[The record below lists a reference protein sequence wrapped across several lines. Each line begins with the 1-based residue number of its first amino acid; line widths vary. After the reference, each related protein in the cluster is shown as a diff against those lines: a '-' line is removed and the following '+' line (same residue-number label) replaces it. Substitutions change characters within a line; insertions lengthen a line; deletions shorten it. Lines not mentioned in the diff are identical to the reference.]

1 MTFLKKLINLDVT
14 AQIAIGIFVAVIVSL
29 VSPAWASSLALFGT
43 LFVQSLKAVAP
54 ILVFFL
60 VISAIANQSQGQDAK
75 LRPILFMYIIGT
87 LCAALL
93 AVIMSKLF
101 PTNIQ
106 LDVTNLELAA
116 PQGIGEVLNNLL
128 FKLVDNPVNALITGN
143 FIGILVWGVAVGLG
157 LRHSSAST
165 KLGFQDLSHAITQIV
180 RVIIR
185 LAPLGIL
192 GLVAGTLA
200 EFGIQVLSQ
209 YAEILLV
216 LLSSMLIMALFI
228 NALMPSTMSSIY
240 VKSRYIF
247 PLL

>member
-14 AQIAIGIFVAVIVSL
+14 TQIAIGIFVAVIVSL

-60 VISAIANQSQGQDAK
+60 VISAIANRPQGQDAK

-106 LDVTNLELAA
+106 LDVTNLELTA

-143 FIGILVWGVAVGLG
+143 FIGILVWEW
-157 LRHSSAST
+157 
-165 KLGFQDLSHAITQIV
+165 Q
-180 RVIIR
+180 
-185 LAPLGIL
+185 
-192 GLVAGTLA
+192 
-200 EFGIQVLSQ
+200 
-209 YAEILLV
+209 LV
-216 LLSSMLIMALFI
+216 LA
-228 NALMPSTMSSIY
+228 
-240 VKSRYIF
+240 
-247 PLL
+247 